1 MNAITSVPATQ
12 QQPSHGSHAN
22 AAAAA
27 LRSAI
32 TAAHGPLRDAV
43 TAYRT
48 ASAGLAPD
56 ADLLEILRAAGGI
69 VLAAEAIAA
78 AGKSLEA
85 AARTATAQTMLDT
98 GCPSVGLANHVVH
111 LSTKAD
117 HVDIEDARA
126 IPPDLM
132 RQPAPAPDKVAIGK
146 LLRAGAAVPG
156 ARLIGNKEPLCIFK
170 GKTQL

>member
-1 MNAITSVPATQ
+1 MNAITSIPAS
-12 QQPSHGSHAN
+12 QPQPHAN

-27 LRSAI
+27 LRHAI
-32 TAAHGPLRDAV
+32 TAAHTPLRDAV
-43 TAYRT
+43 QAYRT
-48 ASAGLAPD
+48 ASAALTPD
-56 ADLLEILRAAGGI
+56 ADLLEVLRAAAGI
-69 VLAAEAIAA
+69 VLAAEAIVA
-78 AGKSLEA
+78 AGKQVEVTARA
-85 AARTATAQTMLDT
+85 ALATCMSDT
-98 GCPSVGLANHVVH
+98 GCPSVGLASHVVH

-117 HVDIEDARA
+117 HVDIENARA